1 MRLFHASRLNTW
13 LTRQDGQVNC
23 APAIVLL
30 RWLEGMRIDIIL
42 VRIFGSLLGILFL
55 AGCANPGPRS
65 RYLEQIEPG
74 SLTNLIAYRGE
85 TNLEIR
91 YPFHGKDAFAI
102 AKWPAEEAGGAD
114 FQYRYAVLAFDKQ
127 PRATRKSLVKHG
139 ARLVIRNAGQW
150 QTLVDEVFQGLMPSE
165 PGHGVLVL
173 VQNQEVALYR
183 NEAGM
188 ARVVKLDQ
196 KPGNV
201 IIDHAFSQSDF
212 SRNAIELL
220 EKSANKLDP
229 GQNQFLFVTGKDPAF
244 VLIDLRE
251 RLIIFL
257 SYPIDPD
264 SQPSDMPGWF
274 TLRALNSLVIRGFV
288 ISAIKNPGTMITRG
302 LWHIGTSGAA
312 ALDEGMIIADS
323 GPPPPLYTGP
333 GMDLA
338 AWEKRLDDVVPARRY
353 LGRLECLID
362 GEQFFPAL
370 IKSMENATRSIDVLV
385 YIFGSDEYAVTIA
398 DVLKERASSL
408 RVRVLLDE
416 MGSLFGGGT
425 VPPQSMVPPG
435 FKHPGDI
442 KSYLTAGSRVDVRA
456 SANPWLT
463 SDHRKCIIIDS
474 RQAYVGGMNIG
485 WKYRYEWHDMM
496 VRLTGPVVGRLE
508 KDYGKAWA
516 HAGLL
521 GDFAYAWVTLF
532 GRTHPRKNEIADG
545 IEIRPLRTSTWH
557 MEIFRAQ
564 LEAIRQAKSYIYIEN
579 AYFSDNVILR
589 ELIRARQRGVDVRVI
604 LPAKSDSGVMQIS
617 NLIMANEMVRHGI
630 RVYAYPGM
638 THVKAAIYDG
648 WACLGSANLEKMSL
662 RVSQEL
668 DVAFSD
674 PATVNPLR
682 RDLFETDFKRAR
694 EIMEPVPVNWLDSF
708 VKAFADEL

>member
-1 MRLFHASRLNTW
+1 MKTDVTLIRT
-13 LTRQDGQVNC
+13 
-23 APAIVLL
+23 
-30 RWLEGMRIDIIL
+30 
-42 VRIFGSLLGILFL
+42 FGSLLAVLWL
-55 AGCANPGPRS
+55 AGCASPGPRS
-65 RYLEQIEPG
+65 RYLEEIEPG
-74 SLTNLIAYRGE
+74 SLPNLIAYRGA

-102 AKWPAEEAGGAD
+102 ASWPAEQREAPD

-127 PRATRKSLVKHG
+127 PRATRKSLARHG
-139 ARLVIRNAGQW
+139 ARLTLRNAKQW
-150 QTLVDEVFQGLMPSE
+150 QMLVEEVFQGLMPDE

-173 VQNQEVALYR
+173 VQNQEIVLCR
-183 NEAGM
+183 DKAGM
-188 ARVVKLDQ
+188 PRVVKLDQ
-196 KPGNV
+196 KPAEV
-201 IIDHAFSQSDF
+201 IIDHAFSRADF
-212 SRNAIELL
+212 SRKAIELL
-220 EKSANKLDP
+220 EKSASRLDP
-229 GQNQFLFVTGKDPAF
+229 GQSQFLFVTGEEPAF

-251 RLIIFL
+251 RLIVFL

-264 SQPSDMPGWF
+264 TQPSDMPGWF

-288 ISAIKNPGTMITRG
+288 ISAIKNPCTLISRG

-312 ALDEGMIIADS
+312 ALNAGSAGEG

-333 GMDLA
+333 GMDLG
-338 AWEKRLDDVVPARRY
+338 AWEKQLDELTPARRFR
-353 LGRLECLID
+353 GRVEFLID
-362 GEQFFPAL
+362 GERFFPAL
-370 IKSMENATRSIDVLV
+370 IKSVANAARSVDVLV
-385 YIFGSDEYAVTIA
+385 YIFGSDEFAVTIA
-398 DVLKERASSL
+398 DVLKQRSSSV

-416 MGSLFGGGT
+416 MGSLFGGGAA
-425 VPPQSMVPPG
+425 PPPSAIPPG

-442 KSYLTAGSRVDVRA
+442 KSYLTAGSRVEVRA

-463 SDHRKCIIIDS
+463 SDHRKCIIIDG

-508 KDYGKAWA
+508 KDYGEAWA

-521 GDFAYAWVTLF
+521 GDFAYGWVSLF

-545 IEIRPLRTSTWH
+545 IDIRPLRTSTWH
-557 MEIFRAQ
+557 VEIYRAQ
-564 LEAIRQAKSYIYIEN
+564 LEAIRRAKSYIYIEN
-579 AYFSDNVILR
+579 AYFSDDAILR
-589 ELIRARQRGVDVRVI
+589 ELIRARQRGVDVRVV
-604 LPAKSDSGVMQIS
+604 LPARNDSGVMQTS

-674 PATVNPLR
+674 PDAVNGLK
-682 RDLFETDFKRAR
+682 RDLFETDFNRAR
-694 EIMEPVPVNWLDSF
+694 EIKDPAPVNWLDSF
-708 VKAFADEL
+708 VKAFADQL

>member
-1 MRLFHASRLNTW
+1 
-13 LTRQDGQVNC
+13 LTRHGRRVNC
-23 APAIVLL
+23 EPATAWR
-30 RWLEGMRIDIIL
+30 RWLEGMRTDITL
-42 VRIFGSLLGILFL
+42 VRTCGSLLAVLLL

-74 SLTNLIAYRGE
+74 SLPNLIAYRGE

-91 YPFHGKDAFAI
+91 YPFHGKDAFAM
-102 AKWPAEEAGGAD
+102 ANWPAEQRGAPD
-114 FQYRYAVLAFDKQ
+114 FEYRYAVLAFDKE
-127 PRATRKSLVKHG
+127 PRATRKSLVRHG
-139 ARLVIRNAGQW
+139 TRLTIRNAKQW
-150 QTLVDEVFQGLMPSE
+150 QTLVEEVFQGLTPDE

-173 VQNQEVALYR
+173 VQNQEIALCR
-183 NEAGM
+183 DKGGM
-188 ARVVKLDQ
+188 PRVVKLDQ
-196 KPGNV
+196 KPADV
-201 IIDHAFSQSDF
+201 IIDHAFSHADF
-212 SRNAIELL
+212 SRKAIELL
-220 EKSANKLDP
+220 EKSANRLGP
-229 GQNQFLFVTGKDPAF
+229 GQSQFLFVTGEEPAF

-251 RLIIFL
+251 RLIVFL

-264 SQPSDMPGWF
+264 TQPSDLPGWF
-274 TLRALNSLVIRGFV
+274 TLRALNSLVLRGFV
-288 ISAIKNPGTMITRG
+288 ISAIKNPCTMISRG

-312 ALDEGMIIADS
+312 ALDTGSAGES

-333 GMDLA
+333 GMDPG
-338 AWEKRLDDVVPARRY
+338 AWEKQLDELVTARRY
-353 LGRLECLID
+353 QGRVEFLID
-362 GEQFFPAL
+362 GERFFPAL
-370 IKSMENATRSIDVLV
+370 IKSVANAARSVDVLV
-385 YIFGSDEYAVTIA
+385 YIFGSDEFAVTMA
-398 DVLKERASSL
+398 DVLKERSSSV

-425 VPPQSMVPPG
+425 APPQSAVPPG

-442 KSYLTAGSRVDVRA
+442 KSYLTAGSRVQVRA

-463 SDHRKCIIIDS
+463 TDHRKCIIIDG

-508 KDYGKAWA
+508 KDYGEAWA

-521 GDFAYAWVTLF
+521 GDFAYAWVSLF

-545 IEIRPLRTSTWH
+545 IEIRPLRTSTGN
-557 MEIFRAQ
+557 MEIYRAQ
-564 LEAIRQAKSYIYIEN
+564 LEAIRQAKGYIYIES
-579 AYFSDNVILR
+579 AYFSDDAILR
-589 ELIRARQRGVDVRVI
+589 ELIRARQRGVDVRVV
-604 LPAKSDSGVMQIS
+604 LPARNDSGVMQTS

-674 PATVNPLR
+674 PTAVNRLK

-694 EIMEPVPVNWLDSF
+694 EIKNPAPVNWLDSF
-708 VKAFADEL
+708 VKAFADQL